1 MLDSVIRGGTVIDGT
16 GAERRDADVGIR
28 DGRIAAI
35 GSISESA
42 THEIDAKGCVVAPG
56 FVDIHTHYD
65 AQVFWDRT
73 LSPSPFHGVTTVVG
87 GNCGFSIA
95 PLVPDAGDY
104 LMRMLSRVEGMP
116 LESLQQGV
124 PWDWTTFG
132 QYLDRIDGQLAVN
145 AGFLVGHCALR
156 RVVMGESATGKKASA
171 EDIAAMQKLLAESL
185 SAGGLGFSSSWART
199 HNDGAGEPVPSR
211 HASREEILALCT
223 TTGEHPGTTLEF
235 IPTVGP
241 FGEEHKAM
249 MSDMSLAAGRPL
261 NWNVL
266 VAHAFGQEMWQGQLS
281 ASDYA
286 RERGATVLALT
297 PPQVM
302 TVRLNFVSGFVLD
315 ALPGWAEVI
324 GLPIEERKRALAD
337 PAVRKRMNEGATSE
351 AAGVFRAIANWEH
364 MTITETFSEQT
375 RPFQGR
381 NLGEVATELGKTPFD
396 TMLDLALLDDLKTS
410 FMPRA
415 TGDDDE
421 SWKLRAEVWQDPR
434 SIVGASDA
442 GAHLD
447 MINTFLYTT
456 AMLEAVRERS
466 LVSLEDAVHQLTD
479 VPARTYGIVERGR
492 LSEGWC
498 ADITVFDPDR
508 VGPTEI
514 YTRQDLPAGAGRL
527 YADAHGIEH
536 VLVNGQEIVT
546 SGEFTQTYPGTLL
559 RSGRDTETVTIPGIP
574 EA

>member
-42 THEIDAKGCVVAPG
+42 AHEVDAKGCVVAPG

-124 PWDWTTFG
+124 PWDWTSFG

-156 RVVMGESATGKKASA
+156 RVVMGESATGNKASA
-171 EDIAAMQKLLAESL
+171 EDITAMQKLLAESL

-199 HNDGAGEPVPSR
+199 HNDGVGEPVPSR

-241 FGEEHKAM
+241 
-249 MSDMSLAAGRPL
+249 
-261 NWNVL
+261 
-266 VAHAFGQEMWQGQLS
+266 S
-281 ASDYA
+281 AKNIK
-286 RERGATVLALT
+286 
-297 PPQVM
+297 P
-302 TVRLNFVSGFVLD
+302 
-315 ALPGWAEVI
+315 
-324 GLPIEERKRALAD
+324 
-337 PAVRKRMNEGATSE
+337 
-351 AAGVFRAIANWEH
+351 
-364 MTITETFSEQT
+364 
-375 RPFQGR
+375 
-381 NLGEVATELGKTPFD
+381 
-396 TMLDLALLDDLKTS
+396 
-410 FMPRA
+410 
-415 TGDDDE
+415 
-421 SWKLRAEVWQDPR
+421 
-434 SIVGASDA
+434 
-442 GAHLD
+442 
-447 MINTFLYTT
+447 
-456 AMLEAVRERS
+456 
-466 LVSLEDAVHQLTD
+466 
-479 VPARTYGIVERGR
+479 
-492 LSEGWC
+492 
-498 ADITVFDPDR
+498 
-508 VGPTEI
+508 
-514 YTRQDLPAGAGRL
+514 
-527 YADAHGIEH
+527 
-536 VLVNGQEIVT
+536 
-546 SGEFTQTYPGTLL
+546 
-559 RSGRDTETVTIPGIP
+559 
-574 EA
+574 